1 MILHENF
8 KNNYDEFELG
18 LPGPMSGSTV
28 TPVLAF
34 RRQSEVPTRPL
45 NGPRWSLHSRER
57 CFVHRKGSILRFV
70 SRQGKEGSGEQASGS
85 PINGTRERQENIDLG
100 RRRGRGSSLGRPSPG
115 RCEMS
120 V

>member
-45 NGPRWSLHSRER
+45 NGPR
-57 CFVHRKGSILRFV
+57 
-70 SRQGKEGSGEQASGS
+70 
-85 PINGTRERQENIDLG
+85 
-100 RRRGRGSSLGRPSPG
+100 
-115 RCEMS
+115 
-120 V
+120 